1 MSTGERAAD
10 AAAEDD
16 GARRGRP
23 AWRDR
28 EHPTFA
34 ALTGFYAGLLYVA
47 LVPGGFIAL
56 MTVLFGADRA
66 EELVPFVL
74 VTLVVPIALVVNQRT
89 RRFGKYF
96 WLGMVLSAVV
106 VIGVA
111 AAVLWFMVERQS

>member
-1 MSTGERAAD
+1 MSTDEQAVDGE
-10 AAAEDD
+10 
-16 GARRGRP
+16 RRGRP
-23 AWRDR
+23 AWRNR

-34 ALTGFYAGLLYVA
+34 ALTGFYAGLAYVA

-56 MTVLFGADRA
+56 LTLVLGTDRA
-66 EELVPFVL
+66 ESLGPFVL

-111 AAVLWFMVERQS
+111 ALVLWFMVERQS